1 MAGEGRGGSRTH
13 PPLLTHRHAASSSAE
28 GAGGERKLET
38 DQSFVSVFFQVSVR
52 RIVMYCNPAGRVSRT
67 RTRSRSRSLSTGDTH
82 LLLRR
87 SSVPLST
94 RRQNQM
100 VVGGGSLPAASG
112 AGYIR
117 HAERDAVESDTP
129 TSR

>member
-38 DQSFVSVFFQVSVR
+38 GQSFLSVFERSACKCF
-52 RIVMYCNPAGRVSRT
+52 NPAGYVSRT
-67 RTRSRSRSLSTGDTH
+67 RTRSRSLSTGDTH
-82 LLLRR
+82 LLLRW

-100 VVGGGSLPAASG
+100 VVGGGSLPAG
-112 AGYIR
+112 R
-117 HAERDAVESDTP
+117 LRCRVH